1 MSLKS
6 KIKMDSTVMQT
17 LIQSLDREYVL
28 QAVMQE
34 KKKREESDK

>member
-17 LIQSLDREYVL
+17 FIQSLDREYVL

>member
-28 QAVMQE
+28 QTVMQE
-34 KKKREESDK
+34 KKEAGGEQ